1 MRHLFPLVGAF
12 GLLLMYQGMTGWR
25 PLPPLHL
32 RRLRQVVAAA
42 GVPWLTPARL
52 VALSVGCGATMAIIV
67 TGVTGSAPVSLAI
80 AAMVVP
86 LPGSWAR
93 SVARKRVAR
102 AREEWPDA
110 IATLIAGI
118 RSGRSLAEA
127 CVAVTQRSGEGLR
140 PGFEA
145 LARTYRAS
153 GNFLAAL
160 DEMRSVLA
168 DPIADRVAVAL
179 RSAHSVGGTDL
190 VRVLR
195 ALADFVR
202 GDLQARREVEAR
214 WSWTITAAKLAAA
227 APWAVLLIMSL
238 RPEAAASY
246 SSGGG
251 IVVLSVGGAVT
262 LLGYRLMLRAGRL
275 PAERRLNG

>member
-1 MRHLFPLVGAF
+1 MRDLVPLVGAF

-25 PLPPLHL
+25 PPVRW
-32 RRLRQVVAAA
+32 RRLREAVDAA
-42 GVPWLTPARL
+42 GIPWLTPARL
-52 VALSVGCGATMAIIV
+52 VALSIGSGALVGIIV
-67 TGVTGSAPVSLAI
+67 TGLTGTLTVSIASAS
-80 AAMVVP
+80 MVMF
-86 LPGSWAR
+86 LPSSWAR
-93 SVARKRVAR
+93 SLGRKRATR
-102 AREEWPDA
+102 FREEWPDA

-118 RSGRSLAEA
+118 RGGRSLAEA
-127 CVAVTQRSGEGLR
+127 CVNVTQRSGVGLR

-145 LARTYRAS
+145 FTRTYRAS
-153 GNFLAAL
+153 GNFVAAL

-179 RSAHSVGGTDL
+179 GSAHSVGGTDL

-214 WSWTITAAKLAAA
+214 WSWTITAAKLAAG
-227 APWAVLLIMSL
+227 APWMVLLIMSL

-246 SSGGG
+246 SSGSGV
-251 IVVLSVGGAVT
+251 VVLGLGGAAT

-275 PAERRLNG
+275 PAERRLHG